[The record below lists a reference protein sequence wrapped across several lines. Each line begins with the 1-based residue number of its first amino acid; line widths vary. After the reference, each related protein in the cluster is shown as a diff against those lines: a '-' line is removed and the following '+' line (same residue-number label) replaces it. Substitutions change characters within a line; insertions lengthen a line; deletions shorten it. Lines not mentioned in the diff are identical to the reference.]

1 MDSKIPKLER
11 PQKRLRY
18 FPIQECKSTELQDKR
33 WQLKDID
40 KLFDDLDSTSE
51 EELDLPTLSP
61 IPKTC
66 PAVEEQGSASPVP
79 EPSPLKEP
87 CLVSQAVI
95 PEELKCEPLKALYCP
110 TLDTEVVTPFNEHGP
125 IKTSSPIEQEVHV
138 DNAGCCYRD
147 KTASPLLFVCEDEED
162 VPPKLNS
169 STSQEVHSSGQEV
182 HCSRQATDSGDD
194 LGVDSPPTKFALLC
208 KRKAPCEENRQ
219 ILENPSQS
227 VQCAVPQSIPKESS
241 QERSCPLVSTMTQ
254 DTQPCETRPSLVTE
268 DKSKEKQKDAFA
280 FLLKLRE
287 ASQPI
292 PARSKPVPS
301 KVSQPPEDFDDDFM
315 ILEDDGPSLFSIPR
329 KTDPNKSKARAKQN
343 KVQSSSSN
351 KDASADVVPQ
361 RDHGGCAPGVQE
373 PPEGTENPV
382 QQEGKGR
389 KGKAVSSRGVSSR
402 SVLSTCTDRKGAVM
416 NREESSSPG
425 RLTRPESKAGGL
437 TNQDDRDKPQS
448 KKKGA
453 TKVSSKAPSAKEDG
467 QKDRHGE
474 GASGKPS
481 KREQKTEE
489 KAPKPSDAQRS
500 KPAKGGLEK
509 PKRGR
514 SKSAKGNRELSPGL
528 ELPQPAAEPG
538 HMEDLE
544 EPGGDVDFLSL
555 SVGGD
560 RKEEE
565 DSAPEKAKNKLQKG
579 QRKATSKVPSNP
591 KGPESKPSTVGVS
604 DTCAESPVLGKRK
617 KCAPG
622 AWWLGVSD
630 KTMKTEADS
639 GPAVKKS
646 KQSSRKTAKGA
657 VSLPVVQ
664 DEALEGGG
672 DVSDKKPSKLSTR
685 RSGEPQPKKAG
696 TRARHTRKRKSSRP
710 KPEKPAETEVEAVVD
725 SGSRDQGELS
735 PQPSPLRQHTSTPSE
750 KVFDRVYSR
759 TPNAKS
765 ALNHPSTPQ
774 RPHNHENIP
783 MQEKRCRKAPGN
795 WWEIGSP
802 PADVEATPSSPRK
815 PNDKNTKRQ
824 KGEAKQPKAHK
835 SPSLRPHQNGRLAR
849 SPKTRHTAPEPPL
862 KKKDLSA
869 PKTAKRSLATFA
881 AIFTSGDTV
890 PPVAR
895 VRSAA
900 RDGGRKTLFPSQG
913 QGSAQSSVAS
923 EGTNTE
929 DVDPDQEP
937 SGSLIPCDD
946 TSSPVGTHTTSVCM
960 ESAGELG
967 KRLSWPSIS
976 QRLSDN
982 TLKGFISGPSSMVD
996 LEHHEEDEDLCLPS
1010 SRLSVPV
1017 LAGSEL
1023 CGPPLRPLLLQQED
1037 RANLQ
1042 EWLKVLW
1049 PTTIK
1054 GGGQISPEQFQWYSY
1069 RGRALGL
1076 RVDLQASSFCSGRIL
1091 LGSFMKK
1098 PLWVDHS
1105 FTSVYNVL
1113 TSCVR
1118 VTINGKVSLYNPGQT
1133 FMVPCG
1139 HAYNIHNLAQEPAVL
1154 YFNRMQAESPE

>member
-18 FPIQECKSTELQDKR
+18 FISQECKSTELQDKR
-33 WQLKDID
+33 LQLKDID

-61 IPKTC
+61 VLKTC
-66 PAVEEQGSASPVP
+66 PAVEEQGSALPVP
-79 EPSPLKEP
+79 EQSPLTET
-87 CLVSQAVI
+87 CLVSQAVT
-95 PEELKCEPLKALYCP
+95 PEELKCETIKALYCP
-110 TLDTEVVTPFNEHGP
+110 TLDAEVVTPFKEHSP

-138 DNAGCCYRD
+138 DNADCCYRD

-162 VPPKLNS
+162 VPPKLNP
-169 STSQEVHSSGQEV
+169 STSQEVPCSGQ
-182 HCSRQATDSGDD
+182 ATESGDD

-208 KRKAPCEENRQ
+208 KKKAPCEENRK
-219 ILENPSQS
+219 ILENPPQF
-227 VQCAVPQSIPKESS
+227 VQCAVPQSIPQESS
-241 QERSCPLVSTMTQ
+241 QERSCPLVSTVTQ
-254 DTQPCETRPSLVTE
+254 DTQPPCEPRPSLVTE

-301 KVSQPPEDFDDDFM
+301 KVSEPPPEDFDDDFM

-343 KVQSSSSN
+343 KVPSSSSN

-361 RDHGGCAPGVQE
+361 RDHGGCAPGEQE
-373 PPEGTENPV
+373 APEGTENPA

-389 KGKAVSSRGVSSR
+389 KGKAAHRGASPR
-402 SVLSTCTDRKGAVM
+402 PVLSTCTDKKGAVID
-416 NREESSSPG
+416 REQSSSPG
-425 RLTRPESKAGGL
+425 RLTRPESESGGF

-453 TKVSSKAPSAKEDG
+453 TKVSSKATSAEEDG
-467 QKDRHGE
+467 KKDRHGQ
-474 GASGKPS
+474 GASAKPS
-481 KREQKTEE
+481 KRKQKTEE
-489 KAPKPSDAQRS
+489 KAPKPSDAPKS
-500 KPAKGGLEK
+500 KPAKDGLEK

-514 SKSAKGNRELSPGL
+514 GKSAKGSKELSPGL
-528 ELPQPAAEPG
+528 EPPEPAEEPG
-538 HMEDLE
+538 HVEDLE
-544 EPGGDVDFLSL
+544 ENGGD
-555 SVGGD
+555 GD

-565 DSAPEKAKNKLQKG
+565 DSAPERAKNKLPKG
-579 QRKATSKVPSNP
+579 QIKATSKGPSNP
-591 KGPESKPSTVGVS
+591 KGRESKPVTVGVS
-604 DTCAESPVLGKRK
+604 DPRAESPVLAKRK

-630 KTMKTEADS
+630 RTTNTEADS

-646 KQSSRKTAKGA
+646 KQSSRKTAKA
-657 VSLPVVQ
+657 SPPVVQ
-664 DEALEGGG
+664 DEALEGG
-672 DVSDKKPSKLSTR
+672 VSDRKPSKLSSR
-685 RSGEPQPKKAG
+685 RSADPQPKKAG
-696 TRARHTRKRKSSRP
+696 ARARHTRKRKSSRP
-710 KPEKPAETEVEAVVD
+710 KPEKPAETEVEVVVD
-725 SGSRDQGELS
+725 CGSHDQGELS

-750 KVFDRVYSR
+750 KVFDRVYGR
-759 TPNAKS
+759 TPNPKS
-765 ALNHPSTPQ
+765 ALNHPSTPL

-802 PADVEATPSSPRK
+802 PADVEATPSPPRK
-815 PNDKNTKRQ
+815 PKDKNTKTQ
-824 KGEAKQPKAHK
+824 KGEAKHPKPHK
-835 SPSLRPHQNGRLAR
+835 SPSLRPHQNGRLAG
-849 SPKTRHTAPEPPL
+849 SPKPRRTVHEPPL

-881 AIFTSGDTV
+881 AIFTSSDTV
-890 PPVAR
+890 PPVER

-900 RDGGRKTLFPSQG
+900 RRGGRKTLFPSQG
-913 QGSAQSSVAS
+913 QGSAQSSLAS

-929 DVDPDQEP
+929 DVDAGQEP

-946 TSSPVGTHTTSVCM
+946 TSSPVGTPTTSVCM
-960 ESAGELG
+960 ESVGELG

-982 TLKGFISGPSSMVD
+982 TLKGFISGPSSMID
-996 LEHHEEDEDLCLPS
+996 LEHHEEDEDMCLPS

-1054 GGGQISPEQFQWYSY
+1054 GGGQITPEQFQWYSY

-1118 VTINGKVSLYNPGQT
+1118 VTLNGKVSLYNPGQT